1 MIRNVEIQKFKSIR
15 HLCLE
20 CRRINL
26 FIGPPDSGKSNLL
39 ESLGMFGL
47 PYDPE
52 KLRAFA
58 RCRTMADLFHD
69 LDVES
74 PVRVR
79 AGGYAW
85 TLEREPSADPAFR
98 VRSEPFFDGRYG
110 PHANLLE
117 ASVNEAGLQDL
128 PFRFYR
134 FAAPDR
140 FPAEG
145 PRFLRPPYGDNTLSL
160 LLRREDLR
168 RTADAVFAAHGL
180 RLALKPED
188 GRIELRRGREGA
200 AASWPY
206 ASGPSTLL
214 RLAFYLLAVDSNDG
228 AFLIFEEP
236 EAHLYPHHVRL
247 LGGADRPRRA
257 EPVLDLHPQR
267 PLPAGGPGEGAPG
280 GRGGVPDRAAKRR
293 DLGPPAGGG
302 GDPGDPG
309 RWVRVLFRPGAPHVH
324 VRELVAPKDAERR
337 MR

>member
-1 MIRNVEIQKFKSIR
+1 MMIREVEIRNFKSIR
-15 HLCLE
+15 ELRLA

-26 FIGPPDSGKSNLL
+26 FVGPPDSGKSNLL

-58 RCRTMADLFHD
+58 RCRTMAELFHD

-74 PVRVR
+74 PVRVW

-85 TLEREPSADPAFR
+85 TLEREPSADPVFR
-98 VRSEPFFDGRYG
+98 VRSEPFLDGRYG

-140 FPAEG
+140 FPAER

-168 RTADAVFAAHGL
+168 RMADAVFAAHGL

-214 RLAFYLLAVDSNDG
+214 RLAFHLLAVDSNDG

-247 LGGADRPRRA
+247 LGERIALDARNQYWISTHNPHFLLAVLEKAPLEDVAVFLTARRNGETWA
-257 EPVLDLHPQR
+257 SPLGEEEIQGILDD
-267 PLPAGGPGEGAPG
+267 GCGFFF
-280 GRGGVPDRAAKRR
+280 
-293 DLGPPAGGG
+293 DLE
-302 GDPGDPG
+302 
-309 RWVRVLFRPGAPHVH
+309 RLMSLF
-324 VRELVAPKDAERR
+324 ERS
-337 MR
+337 